1 MKNVLIFCLGM
12 ALAVQAFAQSG
23 LSKQELENKKKKLLK
38 DIQYTQSV
46 LERTKQ
52 NKETTMQSLL
62 ALRKQIEARE
72 NLITTINN
80 ESKLLDR
87 QIELKQSSVSELAKQ
102 LVQLK
107 KEYAQMLQF
116 AQRNQS
122 AYTKMMFIFS
132 AEDFNQGLKRFKY
145 IQQFNESRKKQ
156 VEYILQTQTNLKK
169 NIEELEAQKR
179 SKLMLIEEQEREK
192 EKLDSDKEKKNNLVN
207 DLQSRERTLRIDLDK
222 KNQQVAQL
230 NRAIQ
235 DAIQRE
241 IEEAK
246 RKAEEE
252 ARKKAIASGKP
263 VPKSGTSTSNALTL
277 TPEAQRI
284 SDNFAA
290 NQNKLPWPVE
300 KGYIIGQFGVHPH
313 PVLSGVKISNNGIDI
328 QTEMNA
334 NVRAVFEGEV
344 REVFSIPGQNFN
356 ILIGHGEFFTVYT
369 NLLRVDVK
377 KGDKVSAKQALGMA
391 YTVPGKSLT
400 EIHFELWRGTQKLD
414 PALWLTSSGS

>member
-116 AQRNQS
+116 A
-122 AYTKMMFIFS
+122 
-132 AEDFNQGLKRFKY
+132 NQGLKRFKY